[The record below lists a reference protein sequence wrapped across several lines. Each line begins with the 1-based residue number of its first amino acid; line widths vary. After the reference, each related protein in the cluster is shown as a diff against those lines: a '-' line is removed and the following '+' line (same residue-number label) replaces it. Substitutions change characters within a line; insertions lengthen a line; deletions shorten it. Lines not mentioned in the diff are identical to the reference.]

1 MSVFQSPL
9 VRYGIALPSAALA
22 VAIGFF
28 VFDGIPR
35 LFAFGLA
42 AMEVLVL
49 PQILKRAAY

>member
-1 MSVFQSPL
+1 MSAFQSPL
-9 VRYGIALPSAALA
+9 VRYGIALPSAAIV

-28 VFDGIPR
+28 VFDGIAQ

-49 PQILKRAAY
+49 PQILKRAA